1 MAKSSDIKTG
11 SVLRFNNDLCSV
23 MEVQHRTPGN
33 LRAFYQVRMKNI
45 KTGKSLEHRFRA
57 DETVEIAR
65 VEYAEYQFIYPEGEH
80 IVVMHP
86 ETYEQIHIPIFLL
99 ADKVKFLKE
108 GMNIKIGFENDEP
121 LVADAPTFVELEI
134 VYTEP
139 GVKGDTATN
148 TLKVAKLE
156 TGAEINVPLFVN
168 QGEKIRIDTR
178 TESYVERVK

>member
-11 SVLRFNNDLCSV
+11 SVLRYNNELCSV
-23 MEVQHRTPGN
+23 TEVQHRTPGN

-45 KTGKSLEHRFRA
+45 RSGKSLEHRFRA

-65 VEYAEYQFIYPEGEH
+65 VEYNNYQFIYPEGEH

-86 ETYEQIHIPIFLL
+86 ETFEQIHLPISLL

-108 GMNIKIGFENDEP
+108 GMDIKVGFENDEP
-121 LVADAPTFVELEI
+121 LVAEAPTFVELE
-134 VYTEP
+134 VAYTEP

-148 TLKVAKLE
+148 TLKVGKLE
-156 TGAEINVPLFVN
+156 TGAEINIPLFVN

>member
-1 MAKSSDIKTG
+1 MAKSSDIKPG
-11 SVLRFNNDLCSV
+11 SVLRFNNELCSV

-57 DETVEIAR
+57 DENVEIAR
-65 VEYAEYQFIYPEGEH
+65 VEYNNYQFIYSEGEH

-86 ETYEQIHIPIFLL
+86 ETYEQIHIPVVLL
-99 ADKVKFLKE
+99 DDKVKFLKE
-108 GMNIKIGFENDEP
+108 GMEIKVGFENEEP
-121 LVADAPTFVELEI
+121 IVAEPPTFVELEV

-139 GVKGDTATN
+139 GIKGDTATN
-148 TLKVAKLE
+148 TLKPAKLE
-156 TGAEINVPLFVN
+156 TGASVNIPLFVN
-168 QGEKIRIDTR
+168 QGEKIKIDTR